1 MATNAALTS
10 IENKIPNI
18 SSLVKKTEY
27 DTKFTEIEKKLT
39 DHNHDK
45 YITTIEFNKLA
56 TDTFNARIVCLYLVI
71 YINLVKNT
79 DFDSKLS
86 DLNRKIVSNKM

>member
-1 MATNAALTS
+1 MAINAALTS

-27 DTKFTEIEKKLT
+27 DTKITEIEKKLT

-45 YITTIEFNKLA
+45 YITTPDFNTLSA
-56 TDTFNARIVCLYLVI
+56 SVFNARIAQA
-71 YINLVKNT
+71 NLITRT
-79 DFDSKLS
+79 DFDGKLS
-86 DLNRKIVSNKM
+86 SLNRKITANKSKDLLI